1 MAYSI
6 LIVDDDE
13 ITRDIISEY
22 LKTNEKLNILTAK
35 DGESALRLIEQ
46 KKIHIM
52 LLDIS
57 MPGMNGID
65 VLKETKKIDPL
76 IQVIMITAFST
87 LDRVIESLMHGAID
101 YLTKPFK
108 SPEELRRIVNISVER
123 LDRWK
128 DVLKYTAQNP
138 INNKDK

>member
-1 MAYSI
+1 MPYNI

-13 ITRDIISEY
+13 ITREIVVQY
-22 LKTNEKLNILTAK
+22 LKDNEKLNILTAK
-35 DGESALRLIEQ
+35 NGESALKLIRE

-57 MPGMNGID
+57 MPDLNGIE
-65 VLKETKKIDPL
+65 VLKETKKLDPL
-76 IQVIMITAFST
+76 IQIIMMTAFST
-87 LDRVIESLMHGAID
+87 LDRVIESLMEGATD

-108 SPEELRRIVNISVER
+108 SPDEVKKIVNTSIER

-128 DVLKYTAQNP
+128 DVLKYTSRNP
-138 INNKDK
+138 VKEE

>member
-1 MAYSI
+1 MPYSI

-13 ITRDIISEY
+13 ITRDIVTQY
-22 LKTNEKLNILTAK
+22 LKDNEKLNTLTAK
-35 DGESALRLIEQ
+35 DGESALRVVEQ

-57 MPGMNGID
+57 MPGMNGIE
-65 VLKETKKIDPL
+65 VLKEVKKIDPL
-76 IQVIMITAFST
+76 IQVIMMTAFST

-108 SPEELRRIVNISVER
+108 SPDELKRIVNISVER

-128 DVLKYTAQNP
+128 DVLKYTSQNP
-138 INNKDK
+138 TREE